1 MYSWI
6 VGFCFPPFFSFFLV
20 LSLFLLALSF
30 LVSLR
35 SCWCWWELSINFT
48 RAHPHHGQHFL
59 VIRWICMFTFRIRQ
73 RQTRNGRQQFNCTL
87 TLPFLADVDI
97 RSTARQPATPTEG
110 PFFQLS
116 ENILQPTRWENT
128 LYFGL
133 FLNSHSALLTTAFH
147 HPRVDTGRPRA
158 WSSSA
163 EHSAGWAGHAR
174 ACARPRPC
182 RGPRRARA
190 RPPARRRKGRPA
202 ASPPPVLTSPHP
214 PGHGGRS
221 PLPR

>member
-73 RQTRNGRQQFNCTL
+73 RQTRNGRQQFNCIL

-147 HPRVDTGRPRA
+147 HPRVDTGRPPCHLPPSTARGGRDTRA
-158 WSSSA
+158 LA
-163 EHSAGWAGHAR
+163 RGHDR
-174 ACARPRPC
+174 AVAPAAPA
-182 RGPRRARA
+182 PA
-190 RPPARRRKGRPA
+190 RPPAGARGRPA
-202 ASPPPVLTSPHP
+202 ASPPPVLTPPHP